1 MIDFD
6 LLEEHN
12 RLGKASIKVVGV
24 GGAGGN
30 TVNSMIEK
38 GLNSEIEF
46 IVANTDAQSLA
57 LSKAAHKVQL
67 GVKSTKGLGTGA
79 NPEVGRR
86 AAEED
91 IDKLLEIIGN
101 ADIVFLAAGMGGG
114 TGSGAAPVI
123 ARALRERNIL
133 TIAVVTKPFVFE
145 GRRRSKVAYE
155 AVKALRSEVDTL
167 LIVPNQRLLEISDN
181 NVSMVDAFAL
191 VNDVLDQSVRGIT
204 NIITKPGHIN
214 VDFADLCTIMRDMG
228 LAVMGTGKSSGED
241 RARKAATSAISSP
254 LLENMSIKGAKG
266 VLLNITGGKNLG
278 LHEINEAASVIYN
291 QADEDANIILGSVI
305 DEAMGDEII
314 VTIVATGFD
323 EANMQVTLEANE
335 PAKVTQQV
343 IQTAVQAPVQAAQ
356 PAVLAQATVEK
367 VAEPVQVAPAVAVK
381 AEEIIAKKTVQVA
394 PGIISVSPAVVSE
407 VASQP
412 EVACEAKEIQ
422 TQPTVVTQLVAE
434 ASKNEIVDTK
444 DLDIPTFLREKLNQE
459 TQNQN

>member
-6 LLEEHN
+6 LLADHR

-46 IVANTDAQSLA
+46 IIANTDSQSLM
-57 LSKAAHKVQL
+57 LSKATHKVQL
-67 GVKSTKGLGTGA
+67 GIKSTKGLGTGA
-79 NPEVGRR
+79 NPEIGRR

-91 IDKLLEIIGN
+91 LDKLLEVIGD

-114 TGSGAAPVI
+114 TGSGATPVI

-133 TIAVVTKPFVFE
+133 TIAVVTKPFMFE
-145 GRRRSKVAYE
+145 GRRRARVAYD

-181 NVSMVDAFAL
+181 NVSMIDAFAL
-191 VNDVLDQSVRGIT
+191 VNDVLDQSVRGIS
-204 NIITKPGHIN
+204 NIIIKPGHIN

-228 LAVMGTGKSSGED
+228 LAVMGTGKSSGEN
-241 RARKAATSAISSP
+241 RAKQAAMSAISSP

-305 DEAMGDEII
+305 DETLGDEII

-323 EANMQVTLEANE
+323 ENQVEVTTEISVQAKSPKINLNPVANVEPVSQPTVSPQVTTAPQNIKTEE
-335 PAKVTQQV
+335 P
-343 IQTAVQAPVQAAQ
+343 
-356 PAVLAQATVEK
+356 
-367 VAEPVQVAPAVAVK
+367 
-381 AEEIIAKKTVQVA
+381 IIKKTVQVA
-394 PGIISVSPAVVSE
+394 PGIIVSSPLNQPKPVQSE
-407 VASQP
+407 VAKLVQQ
-412 EVACEAKEIQ
+412 EAAILQMTEESR
-422 TQPTVVTQLVAE
+422 TE
-434 ASKNEIVDTK
+434 SVDVE
-444 DLDIPTFLREKLNQE
+444 DLDVPTFLRDKLKE
-459 TQNQN
+459 TQN